1 MAAKN
6 IVVIGGGPAG
16 LAFATFWKRR
26 HGADRVH
33 VVEQNAPDA
42 TFGFGVVFSDRALD
56 FLRASDP
63 PTHDLI
69 APALET
75 WSGITL
81 DHKGERIEIDGIGFT
96 AVGRLRLLK
105 LMRERAASVGVDVRY
120 NTAMPPEHGALDAAD
135 LVVVADGV
143 NSAHRNAAA
152 DAFGCTMELSTNR
165 FAWFGTTKRF
175 ETLTQTFVHSDLG
188 TFNAHHYRYAP
199 DMSTFI
205 VECGA
210 ATFARAGFAGKTED
224 ETKAICER
232 VFTATL
238 DGHPLLANRSIWR
251 QFPHIC
257 CERWSHGNRVLM
269 GDALR
274 TAHFSIGSGTRLAI
288 EDAIAL
294 ADALDEAN
302 GEVDA
307 GLALYQ
313 AKRNPP
319 VEKLVKAA
327 RASARWYDDF
337 ATHMQ
342 LSPRDFA
349 MSYIQRTGRVDPA
362 RLAQLSPQ
370 FAAKFAG

>member
-1 MAAKN
+1 MTAKN
-6 IVVIGGGPAG
+6 IIVIGGGPAG
-16 LAFATFWKRR
+16 LAFATLWKRR
-26 HGADRVH
+26 HGRDRVH

-63 PTHDLI
+63 STHDLI

-81 DHKGERIEIDGIGFT
+81 DHRGERIEIDGIGFT

-120 NTAMPPEHGALDAAD
+120 NTVMPPEHGALDAAD

-152 DAFGCTMELSTNR
+152 EAFGYGMELSTNR

-175 ETLTQTFVHSDLG
+175 ETLTQTFVRSDLG
-188 TFNAHHYRYAP
+188 AFNAHHYRYAP
-199 DMSTFI
+199 GMSTFI
-205 VECGA
+205 VECDA
-210 ATFARAGFAGKTED
+210 ATFERVGFAGKTED

-232 VFTATL
+232 VFAAAL
-238 DGHPLLANRSIWR
+238 DGHSLVANRSIWR
-251 QFPHIC
+251 QFPHIW

-294 ADALDEAN
+294 ADALDEAG
-302 GEVDA
+302 GEVEA
-307 GLALYQ
+307 GLALYE
-313 AKRNPP
+313 AKRKPP

-327 RASARWYDDF
+327 RQSAHWYDGF

-342 LSPRDFA
+342 LEPRDFA

-370 FAAKFAG
+370 FAAKYAG